1 MIGVYAPPEPKKV
14 RTELEILTTPEKSEP
29 KVDLLE
35 QYTKRVERPL
45 VYNHTGYLLQ
55 QGKICPSD

>member
-1 MIGVYAPPEPKKV
+1 MDMFRRQNAMIGVYAPQEKSRV
-14 RTELEILTTPEKSEP
+14 RTEVELLTPEKSEP

-45 VYNHTGYLLQ
+45 VYNHTGHLL
-55 QGKICPSD
+55 